1 MYKLDFESNKQ
12 IYLILILIIVCSLSL
27 KLYTIDF
34 SVHEVQDTWL
44 YALRGIANSNGDF
57 AESPIKPPGY
67 PLFLSLFFNFLD
79 SVKKFQQT
87 KNGSKF

>member
-57 AESPIKPPGY
+57 TESPLVII
-67 PLFLSLFFNFLD
+67 
-79 SVKKFQQT
+79 
-87 KNGSKF
+87 